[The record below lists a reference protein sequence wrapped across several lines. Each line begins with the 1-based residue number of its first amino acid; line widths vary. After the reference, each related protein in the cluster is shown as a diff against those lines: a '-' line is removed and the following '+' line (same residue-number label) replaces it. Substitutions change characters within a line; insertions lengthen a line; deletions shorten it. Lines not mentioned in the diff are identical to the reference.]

1 MNQLGG
7 SNVQVKQ
14 LQGSNISQIMQIL
27 TWHEKRLNFYN
38 DKIVDLQTEIKML
51 REELS
56 NNNNSNNNN
65 SSGKSSKKQTQ
76 QVL

>member
-56 NNNNSNNNN
+56 NNNNS
-65 SSGKSSKKQTQ
+65 SGKSSKKQTQ